1 MKTATTLD
9 TDQLQVVWEQ
19 LDGACEAVERLQDN
33 GISTGMVDFSSLV
46 SLKNEVEE
54 LIQAQGKELSFKDV
68 VEEAKIP
75 FNLEAVKRELRDV
88 IDGRFMVRQY
98 KGYRG
103 LDKQGISTYY
113 VYFDTPTPQNKN
125 GITVTLESLGL
136 EPTKMRVTSGSY
148 GYIIAFKV
156 KEEGK

>member
-1 MKTATTLD
+1 MKTATLN

-19 LDGACEAVERLQDN
+19 LDGACEAVERLQEN

-54 LIQAQGKELSFKDV
+54 LIQAQGKKLTFKDIV
-68 VEEAKIP
+68 GEAKIP

-88 IDGRFMVRQY
+88 IDGRFMVRKDGRY
-98 KGYRG
+98 KGLEKEGVMSY
-103 LDKQGISTYY
+103 L
-113 VYFDTPTPQNKN
+113 VYFDTPTPRNKD
-125 GITVTLESLGL
+125 GIRVTLEALDL
-136 EPTKMRVTSGSY
+136 EPTSMIIVGGSY
-148 GYIIAFKV
+148 GYTIGFRT